1 MSTAYATLRD
11 RVLSGELGPGSRLGE
26 VTLASELGVSR
37 PTVRE
42 ALRRLESH
50 GLAASDGRSLRVASM
65 DLRELRSAILMRASL
80 EGLHAELAARRVAA
94 GEVAPAQLRR
104 IYALADDAERA
115 TDAGDHR
122 RAVQCNR
129 ALHQAIDALADSPV
143 SASAVDGLWD
153 RILVSTERS
162 LAPRGRGSVVNQQH
176 RALLE
181 ALAAGNPQRARAI
194 VVRHVRATLEAAHP
208 QFEQELP

>member
-11 RVLSGELGPGSRLGE
+11 RVLSGELDPGSRLGE
-26 VTLASELGVSR
+26 VTLAAELGVSR

-42 ALRRLESH
+42 ALRLLESH

-80 EGLHAELAARRVAA
+80 EGLHAELAAGRVAD

-115 TDAGDHR
+115 TDAGDHG
-122 RAVQCNR
+122 RAVQFNR
-129 ALHQAIDALADSPV
+129 AFHQAIDELADSPV
-143 SASAVDGLWD
+143 SASAVDRLWD

-162 LAPRGRGSVVNQQH
+162 LAPRGRGSAVNREH

-181 ALAAGNPQRARAI
+181 ALAAGNPRRARAI
-194 VVRHVRATLEAAHP
+194 AVRHVRATLEAIHP
-208 QFEQELP
+208 QFK

>member
-1 MSTAYATLRD
+1 MSVMSTAYATLRD
-11 RVLSGELGPGSRLGE
+11 RVLSGELDPGSRLGE
-26 VTLASELGVSR
+26 VTLAAELGVSR

-42 ALRRLESH
+42 ALRLLESH

-80 EGLHAELAARRVAA
+80 EGLHAELAAGRVAD

-115 TDAGDHR
+115 TDTGDHK
-122 RAVQCNR
+122 RAVQRNR
-129 ALHQAIDALADSPV
+129 AFHQAIDELADSPV
-143 SASAVDGLWD
+143 SASAVDRLWD

-194 VVRHVRATLEAAHP
+194 AVRHVRATLEAAHP
-208 QFEQELP
+208 QFK